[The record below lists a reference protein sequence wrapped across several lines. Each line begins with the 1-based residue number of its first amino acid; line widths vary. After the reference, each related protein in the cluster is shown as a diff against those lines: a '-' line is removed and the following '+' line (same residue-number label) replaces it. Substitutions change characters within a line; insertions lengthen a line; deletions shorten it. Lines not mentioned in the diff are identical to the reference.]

1 MKKFDIIGRRK
12 WWYIL
17 SILILIPGIISIATR
32 GFNLGID
39 FTGGTLMDLKF
50 AKPVTV
56 IEVRDVLK
64 EYQLDNSMI
73 QLAGNNESATSAENV
88 LIRTADLSDETR
100 REVLAGMG
108 NKLGSYDVLRTER
121 VGAVMGSELTL
132 QAVWAMLIS
141 WLLII
146 VYVSWRFEFK
156 FAISAVLALVHDT
169 VIVIGVFSILQKE
182 IDATFIAAILT
193 IIGYSINDTIVIF
206 DRIRENLK
214 LHYRKDGDLVEL
226 ANTSIWQTMTRSI
239 YTVLT
244 VLFTT
249 AALYFFGGET
259 TKNFSFALL
268 VGFTCGAYSSVFTA
282 SPLWI
287 TFRNYADNKRAK
299 EKLKTAK

>member
-12 WWYIL
+12 WWYII
-17 SILILIPGIISIATR
+17 SILILIPGIISIATQ

-50 AKPVTV
+50 ARPVTV

-64 EYQLDNSMI
+64 EYQLDHSTI
-73 QLAGNNESATSAENV
+73 QLASNDESATAAENV

-100 REVLAGMG
+100 RAVLAEIG
-108 NKLGSYDVLRTER
+108 NKLGNYDVLRTER
-121 VGAVMGSELTL
+121 VGAVMGSELAL
-132 QAVWAMLIS
+132 QAIWAMLIS
-141 WLLII
+141 WVLII

-214 LHYRKDGDLVEL
+214 LHHRKGGDLVEL

-249 AALYFFGGET
+249 AALYFFGGES

-268 VGFTCGAYSSVFTA
+268 IGITCGAYSSIFTA

-287 TFRNYADNKRAK
+287 TFRNYADNKRVA